1 MIKKTEVSITA
12 LVLCLGLLTSVSVT
26 AQPTGGMASQVGVSE
41 HHQRMGDM
49 MRDMSQE
56 MNNMTELMSRG
67 DLSPEQRK
75 QMSLRMERMSKLMH
89 RMSGLQDRPSMK
101 APESQKQLE
110 QMRKQMDE
118 MKRDSSMNSPAK

>member
-1 MIKKTEVSITA
+1 
-12 LVLCLGLLTSVSVT
+12 
-26 AQPTGGMASQVGVSE
+26 MAMRPGVSE
-41 HHQRMGDM
+41 HHQRMGEM
-49 MRDMSQE
+49 MKDMSRE

-67 DLSPEQRK
+67 DLTPEQRT

-101 APESQKQLE
+101 GPESQKQLD

>member
-1 MIKKTEVSITA
+1 MMKKTAVSMSA
-12 LVLCLGLLTSVSVT
+12 LVLCLGMLTAVSVK
-26 AQPTGGMASQVGVSE
+26 AQPTAGTARQPGVNE

-49 MRDMSQE
+49 MKDMSQE

-67 DLSPEQRK
+67 DLTPEQRK
-75 QMSLRMERMSKLMH
+75 HMSVRMERMSKLMH

-101 APESQKQLE
+101 GPESQKRLE
-110 QMRKQMDE
+110 QMRRQMDE